1 MPVLEEAVSAGR
13 EATIEVARIVCE
25 GQPAMAS
32 LWNICAAALADFSH
46 SGRFVRRREEFARA
60 PEALIRAATSA
71 MRDALRDVA
80 GARLLTLSHS
90 GSVSRTL
97 ISISSNQSID
107 VVCAESLPGG
117 EGAVLYQMLR
127 GAGVSAEVV
136 PDATLTTYLGS
147 ATAVIVGADAV
158 ASAEWT
164 NKAGSYGV
172 AAAAWFS
179 GVPVYVVASR
189 DKATA
194 GDLSRRLRVTCLFER
209 TPAQLVTQFLTDI
222 GPVPPD
228 GLAPFANRYSE
239 DLPYLLDEL

>member
-1 MPVLEEAVSAGR
+1 MPVLEESVGAGR
-13 EATIEVARIVCE
+13 QATIEVARIVCE

-46 SGRFVRRREEFARA
+46 PGRFARRRGEFVRA
-60 PEALIRAATSA
+60 PDALTRAATSA

-80 GARLLTLSHS
+80 RPRLLTLSHS

-97 ISISSNQSID
+97 ISLASTHSID
-107 VVCAESLPGG
+107 VVCAESVPGG
-117 EGAVLYQMLR
+117 EGAVLCEILR
-127 GAGVSAEVV
+127 GAGVSAEFV
-136 PDATLTTYLGS
+136 PDATITTYLGS

-164 NKAGSYGV
+164 NKAGSYGL

-179 GVPVYVVASR
+179 GVPVFVVASR
-189 DKATA
+189 DKSTA
-194 GDLSRRLRVTCLFER
+194 DDLSRRLSVTRLFER
-209 TPAQLVTQFLTDI
+209 TPAQLVTQFLTDV

-239 DLPYLLDEL
+239 DVKHLLTVL